1 MNLEAGPTSG
11 ALGAGRRFRRNLPL
25 QALVAGYAVLWLL
38 AAVSPYDRFDW
49 FLENLLVFL
58 WVPVLVLSYR
68 RTPLSNL
75 AYALIAAFLSLH
87 TLGSHYTYSLAPP
100 GFWIQEAMELDRNHY
115 DRMVHFS
122 FGLLLFT
129 PLREAVSRSA
139 GLRGYWTLTLPLA
152 VNMAFSSLYE
162 ILEWAVARIVS
173 PETGL
178 AFLGTQ
184 GDVFDAQKDT
194 ALAAVGA
201 AIAAA
206 LTLGHARWRAERG
219 LK

>member
-1 MNLEAGPTSG
+1 
-11 ALGAGRRFRRNLPL
+11 
-25 QALVAGYAVLWLL
+25 
-38 AAVSPYDRFDW
+38 
-49 FLENLLVFL
+49 
-58 WVPVLVLSYR
+58 
-68 RTPLSNL
+68 
-75 AYALIAAFLSLH
+75 
-87 TLGSHYTYSLAPP
+87 
-100 GFWIQEAMELDRNHY
+100 
-115 DRMVHFS
+115 
-122 FGLLLFT
+122 
-129 PLREAVSRSA
+129 
-139 GLRGYWTLTLPLA
+139 
-152 VNMAFSSLYE
+152 MAFSSLYE